1 MKHEQEITEADQRDL
16 DLAASMV
23 KDGRALRQRVLAR
36 IRARVW
42 RRSNRNGALD
52 WSKMVMTNPPAIEEM
67 EK

>member
-1 MKHEQEITEADQRDL
+1 MKHKEEITEADQRDL

-42 RRSNRNGALD
+42 RRSNRND
-52 WSKMVMTNPPAIEEM
+52 
-67 EK
+67 